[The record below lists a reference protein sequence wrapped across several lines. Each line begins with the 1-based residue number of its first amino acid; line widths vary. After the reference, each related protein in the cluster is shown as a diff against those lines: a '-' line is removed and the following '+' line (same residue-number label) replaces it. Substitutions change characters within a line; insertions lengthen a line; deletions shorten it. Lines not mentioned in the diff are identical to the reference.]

1 MDALV
6 STMNPTEAAEK
17 WLAAFGQAMQAQDA
31 EAVLDLFQA
40 DCHWRDLCA
49 FTWSIA
55 TFNGPAAIETKLDE
69 TLPRVM
75 PRHFHLPAH
84 RTPPRAVSRAG
95 TDCIEAIIAFETSV
109 GRCSGLVR
117 LVPDPDEPGSVK
129 CWILSTNLDEI
140 RGHEERIGKRR
151 PGGQE
156 YARQYG
162 PDNWLD
168 LRERAVKYED
178 HEPAVLVIGAG
189 QAGLTVS
196 ARLTVLGVDT
206 LLVDRFEH
214 IGDNWRNRY
223 HSLTL
228 HNEVWVNDLPYM
240 PFPPNW
246 PVYIP
251 KDKLANWFE
260 SYADAMELNVW
271 TSTEMA
277 AGSYDETNGVWNVT
291 LRNVKDGSERVVKPR
306 HVIYATGVSAIPIM
320 PDLPGMQDFEGHI
333 MHSGAYR
340 SGKEWEGKKAI
351 VVGTGTSGHDVA
363 QELTTC
369 GADVTLVQ
377 RSPTHVVSLQQAQR
391 VYAHYYEGPPVE
403 DNDLLATAAPYPVLI
418 KAFQQVTKSMLEED
432 KDLLAGL
439 EQAGFKLDHAGGED
453 KTGFQMMYLRYG
465 GGYYFNVG
473 ASDMIIDGRIKLVHY
488 DDMEAF
494 VADGMRMKDGNV
506 IPADLLVT
514 ATGYLNLQDTVRQ
527 FMGDDIADR
536 IGPVWGFGEG
546 QELRNM
552 WQRTPQPGLWFTAG
566 SLAQCRIFSKYLA
579 LQIKACEAGLI
590 GRERE

>member
-6 STMNPTEAAEK
+6 STMNPNDAAET

-31 EAVLDLFQA
+31 EAVVDLFQA

-49 FTWSIA
+49 FTWNID
-55 TFNGPAAIETKLDE
+55 TFNGRGAIEAKLDE
-69 TLPRVM
+69 TLPRIA
-75 PRHFHLPAH
+75 PRNFHLPAH
-84 RTPPRAVSRAG
+84 RTPPRSVSRAG
-95 TDCIEAIIAFETSV
+95 TDCIEAIIAFETAV
-109 GRCSGLVR
+109 GRCSGLAR
-117 LVPDPDEPGSVK
+117 LMPDPDDLGSLK

-140 RGHEERIGKRR
+140 RGHEERIGERR

-168 LRERAVKYED
+168 LRNRAVKYED

-206 LLVDRFEH
+206 LLVDRFER

-277 AGSYDETNGVWNVT
+277 TGSYDKANGVWHVT

-306 HVIYATGVSAIPIM
+306 HVVYATGVSAIPIM
-320 PDLPGMQDFEGHI
+320 PDLPGMDDFQGHI

-340 SGKEWEGKKAI
+340 SGKEWQGKKAI

-403 DNDLLATAAPYPVLI
+403 DNDLLATAAPYPVLVQG
-418 KAFQQVTKSMLEED
+418 FQQVTQSMLEED
-432 KDLLAGL
+432 EDLLAGL

-453 KTGFQMMYLRYG
+453 KTGFQMMYLRHG

-473 ASDMIIDGRIKLVHY
+473 ASDMIIDGRIKLMHY
-488 DDMEAF
+488 DEMETF
-494 VADGMRMKDGNV
+494 VADGMRMKDGSV
-506 IPADLLVT
+506 IPADLLVA
-514 ATGYLNLQDTVRQ
+514 ATGYLNLQDTVRR

-536 IGPVWGFGEG
+536 IGPVWGFGEA

-552 WQRTPQPGLWFTAG
+552 WQRTAQPGLWFTAG

-579 LQIKACEAGLI
+579 LQIKASEVGLLE
-590 GRERE
+590 RER